1 MRLSAGLRRSEWR
14 PLASA
19 IGIGTIGSV
28 IFSLLGLPLAWLLGA
43 MVATTIASVSG
54 LRVKVPNRF
63 RTLFVAV
70 LGVML
75 GSTFTPEIIDQ
86 AAQWAGSLA
95 VQAGYVVLATGLSY
109 TIYLRIGGYDRV
121 TAYFSSTPGGI
132 SEMVL
137 LGESLGGDIRTI
149 SLNHAVRVLIVMG
162 VIPFYF
168 RFIEGV
174 SIPSAPATGAIG
186 DLAPLD
192 FLILAGCGV
201 VGYLVAARLR
211 LPAYAIIGPLFVSA
225 AIHLTGL
232 TTSSVPSPIAASAQ
246 LVVGA
251 ALGSR
256 FAGISLSQMVRIAWL
271 AATTS
276 IVLIA
281 SAVAVVSLTSRFLDV
296 PPSTLFLALAPG
308 GLAEMSLIAL
318 ALGVDTAF
326 VTIMHVLRVI
336 LVVVLAPWAYRLL
349 PGRAPIEPSPGD

>member
-1 MRLSAGLRRSEWR
+1 MSLSSGLRGAEWR
-14 PLASA
+14 PLGSA
-19 IGIGTIGSV
+19 IGIGAMGSV

-43 MVATTIASVSG
+43 MVATTIASLSG
-54 LRVKVPNRF
+54 LRVNVPNRF
-63 RTLFVAV
+63 RTLFVAI

-75 GSTFTPEIIDQ
+75 GSTFTPEIVDQ

-95 VQAGYVVLATGLSY
+95 VQAGYVALATALSY
-109 TIYLRIGGYDRV
+109 TIYLRVGGYDRV

-168 RFIEGV
+168 SFIEGV
-174 SIPSAPATGAIG
+174 SIPSAPATGAIS

-192 FLILAGCGV
+192 FLILAGCGI
-201 VGYLVAARLR
+201 VGYVVAARLR
-211 LPAYAIIGPLFVSA
+211 LPAYAIIGPLFLSA
-225 AIHLTGL
+225 AIHLAGL
-232 TTSSVPSPIAASAQ
+232 TASSVPSPIAASAQ

-256 FAGISLSQMVRIAWL
+256 FVGLSLGQMGRVAWL
-271 AATTS
+271 AAITS
-276 IVLIA
+276 IVLIG
-281 SAVAVVSLTSRFLDV
+281 SAVAVTSLASLFLDV
-296 PPSTLFLALAPG
+296 APSTLFLALAPG

-326 VTIMHVLRVI
+326 VTIMHFLRVV
-336 LVVVLAPWAYRLL
+336 LVVVLAPYAFRIL
-349 PGRAPIEPSPGD
+349 PGRAPMKPSPDD

>member
-1 MRLSAGLRRSEWR
+1 MRQGARLRGADWR

-19 IGIGTIGSV
+19 IGIGGGGGFV
-28 IFSLLGLPLAWLLGA
+28 FSLFGLPLAWLLGA
-43 MVATTIASVSG
+43 MVATTIASLSG
-54 LRVKVPNRF
+54 LRVHVPNRF

-75 GSTFTPEIIDQ
+75 GSAFTPEIIDQ

-95 VQAGYVVLATGLSY
+95 IQAGYVALATGLSY
-109 TIYLRIGGYDRV
+109 TIYLRVGGYDRV

-149 SLNHAVRVLIVMG
+149 SLNHAVRVLIVIG

-168 RFIEGV
+168 RFVEGV
-174 SIPSAPATGAIG
+174 SLPSAPATGAIG

-192 FLILAGCGV
+192 FLILAGCGI

-211 LPAYAIIGPLFVSA
+211 LPAYAIIGPLFLSA
-225 AIHLTGL
+225 AIHLTGV
-232 TTSSVPSPIAASAQ
+232 TASSVPSPIAASAQ

-256 FAGISLSQMVRIAWL
+256 FAGISLGQMGRIAWL
-271 AATTS
+271 AAITS

-281 SAVAVVSLTSRFLDV
+281 SAVAVVSLASRFLDV

-326 VTIMHVLRVI
+326 VTIMHFLRVM
-336 LVVVLAPWAYRLL
+336 LVVVLAPWAFRLL